1 MMLNIVLNVETNSI
15 LTMKHKY
22 LISIVGATAI
32 GKTALSIKLAQHF
45 SAPIISSDS
54 RQFFKEMKI
63 GTAVPS
69 DEELNAAPHYFIQ
82 NRSIHDNYN
91 VGQFERDALKKLD
104 ELFVDDDIIIMV
116 GGSGLY
122 VDAVLNGL
130 DYFPDVNP
138 DIRKQLNLELAE
150 NGLKS
155 LQDKLKKLDLDS
167 YESISIDN
175 PHRLMRA
182 LEICIGTGKPYSYF
196 KNKPKADRNFTPI
209 KIGLNADRALMY
221 ERINMRVDI
230 MLKNGLLDEV
240 KSLHQHKEL
249 NALQTVGYRELFSYL
264 DGERELEF
272 ALSEIKKNTRRF
284 AKRQVTWFKKDS
296 EIKWFDFKTNAN
308 TVIEYTNSI
317 LKE

>member
-1 MMLNIVLNVETNSI
+1 MLNIVLNVETNSI